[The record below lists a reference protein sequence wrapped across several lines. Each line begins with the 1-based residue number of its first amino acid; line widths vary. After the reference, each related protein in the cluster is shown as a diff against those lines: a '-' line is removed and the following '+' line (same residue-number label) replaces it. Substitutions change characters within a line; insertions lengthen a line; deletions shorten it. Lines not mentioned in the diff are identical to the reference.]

1 MVKGSLGWF
10 WRVQYLRGGGDE
22 KMALE
27 EAMNKDQGRR
37 VWGGMDGRRKWKGGG
52 E

>member
-10 WRVQYLRGGGDE
+10 WRVQYLRGGDE

-37 VWGGMDGRRKWKGGG
+37 VWGGMDGRRK
-52 E
+52 

>member
-1 MVKGSLGWF
+1 M
-10 WRVQYLRGGGDE
+10 RGGDE

-37 VWGGMDGRRKWKGGG
+37 VWGGLEGRRKWKGRGG
-52 E
+52 NKIRERGKGKANV